1 VGVAALYLVGV
12 QGMRTI
18 RNAPPVP
25 RLRLGF
31 AHTLI
36 PIAFAYLVAHYFSF
50 FVFQEQ
56 AQFTYLLSDP
66 LGTGSDIFGTAGSGI
81 DYALISA
88 TAVWYV
94 QVAAL
99 VIGHVCGLTMAHDR
113 AVAYWEDYQQ
123 ASRSQLWMLA
133 VMIGFTCFG
142 LYLLS
147 QANQ

>member
-1 VGVAALYLVGV
+1 
-12 QGMRTI
+12 M
-18 RNAPPVP
+18 
-25 RLRLGF
+25 
-31 AHTLI
+31 
-36 PIAFAYLVAHYFSF
+36 
-50 FVFQEQ
+50 
-56 AQFTYLLSDP
+56 
-66 LGTGSDIFGTAGSGI
+66 TATSGI
-81 DYALISA
+81 DYGVVSA

-113 AVAYWEDYQQ
+113 ALAFWDDYKQ

-133 VMIGFTCFG
+133 VMIGFTSFG